1 MLARHGWRKVAP
13 DKIHPK
19 SDPNAQEDWKKNCMG
34 AWQKKEP
41 DLP

>member
-1 MLARHGWRKVAP
+1 VAP

-19 SDPNAQEDWKKNCMG
+19 SDPDAQEDWKKNGRG